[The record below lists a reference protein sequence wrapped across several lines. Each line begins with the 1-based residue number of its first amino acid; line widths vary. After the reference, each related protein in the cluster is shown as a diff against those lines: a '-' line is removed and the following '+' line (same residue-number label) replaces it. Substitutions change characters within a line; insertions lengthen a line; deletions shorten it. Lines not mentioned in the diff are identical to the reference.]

1 MLCDH
6 HFLLKSVGSRNRE
19 TIQELYVEIQGL
31 IDFVE
36 VNRTGFRKALK
47 KHDKVSPKFLRLA
60 ATFADR
66 CLVCGSHLFIYL
78 A

>member
-1 MLCDH
+1 MVFSAESLFFLRLIEQCCVITN
-6 HFLLKSVGSRNRE
+6 FLLKSMGSRNRE

-47 KHDKVSPKFLRLA
+47 KHDKVSPKF
-60 ATFADR
+60 
-66 CLVCGSHLFIYL
+66 
-78 A
+78 